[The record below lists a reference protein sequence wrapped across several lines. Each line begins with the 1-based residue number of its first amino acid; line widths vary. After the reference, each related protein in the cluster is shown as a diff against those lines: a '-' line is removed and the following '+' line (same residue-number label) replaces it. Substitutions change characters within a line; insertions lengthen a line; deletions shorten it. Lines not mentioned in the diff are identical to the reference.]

1 MWTLINR
8 IKHPSNAKIEMAELL
23 RRGIPVQGVVV
34 YDLEENHVICASDE
48 GGPSVAQKYQLSNE
62 LVDNMRQN
70 ANGRFA
76 ALAYTYDTLTVNGGV
91 AYLDSVPEMPVA
103 CCLLACVISVFLGEG
118 TRVHD
123 GCYGED
129 TPVKVRHLDCC
140 EQGRAADLETD
151 VLPTRGDIAIPQVGM
166 IGVY

>member
-23 RRGIPVQGVVV
+23 RRGIHVQGVVV

-62 LVDNMRQN
+62 LVDNMRQIV
-70 ANGRFA
+70 NGRFA
-76 ALAYTYDTLTVNGGV
+76 ALAYTYNGGV
-91 AYLDSVPEMPVA
+91 AYLDSVPEMPIA

-123 GCYGED
+123 GRNEEGSA
-129 TPVKVRHLDCC
+129 VKVRHEVRYVQDT
-140 EQGRAADLETD
+140 AADLEVG
-151 VLPTRGDIAIPQVGM
+151 VLPTRDDIAIPQVGM